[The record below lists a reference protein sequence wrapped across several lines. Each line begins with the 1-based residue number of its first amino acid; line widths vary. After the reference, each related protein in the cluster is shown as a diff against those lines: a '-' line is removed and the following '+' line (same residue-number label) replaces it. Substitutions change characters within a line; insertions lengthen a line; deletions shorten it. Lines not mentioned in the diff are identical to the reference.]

1 MKKSVSSKRWLKEH
15 FDDQYVKASKEEGY
29 RSRAVYKL
37 KQIQDK
43 YRLFKPGMIVVDLGA
58 APGGWSQQM
67 TSWVGRKG
75 KVFAL
80 DILPM
85 DPLPDVDIIEGDFTE
100 QAVFEQL
107 QQQIEG
113 RDINAVISDMAPNMS
128 GIKVSDQARAMYL
141 AELALDFANTAL
153 TNGGIFVCK
162 IFQGE
167 GFDAYIKQLR
177 QDFTKV
183 MMHKPDASRD
193 RSREVFAV
201 AVKA

>member
-153 TNGGIFVCK
+153 TKGGIFVCK
-162 IFQGE
+162 LFQGE